1 MKRCKAEALVTPC
14 GTPCGTRCRRHAGT
28 RKGAR
33 EYSWE
38 WNGLVACGRARGP
51 RAEDQQGVEARLHL
65 LVAGTSSQACQWP
78 GSAPLWPSGHA
89 RSTVRKRTQGQCCRL
104 PFALK
109 NTTLS
114 LYSRAGQWWV
124 ARVLGKRLSGA
135 LSREGGDD
143 ELHDE
148 NRDGL
153 RGEGPLDGLQPHQH
167 LTDRRH
173 TEGGTAWGRAA
184 PLAFLQ
190 RWALKKSERGTQGKS
205 ACYKDGFERRWRPT
219 QICGFYPQGRP
230 QGRGSGCGPTMK
242 TSRQKVLFMMPA
254 PSS

>member
-14 GTPCGTRCRRHAGT
+14 GTPCGTRWNQEGR
-28 RKGAR
+28 AR
-33 EYSWE
+33 VQLGME
-38 WNGLVACGRARGP
+38 WFGCLWRARGP

-89 RSTVRKRTQGQCCRL
+89 RSTVRVLVRTQGQCCRL

-143 ELHDE
+143 ELHD
-148 NRDGL
+148 
-153 RGEGPLDGLQPHQH
+153 
-167 LTDRRH
+167 
-173 TEGGTAWGRAA
+173 
-184 PLAFLQ
+184 
-190 RWALKKSERGTQGKS
+190 
-205 ACYKDGFERRWRPT
+205 
-219 QICGFYPQGRP
+219 
-230 QGRGSGCGPTMK
+230 
-242 TSRQKVLFMMPA
+242 
-254 PSS
+254 